1 MKVLILIG
9 GIGVIVAVFA
19 VIAILLL
26 AKGKEKPKKEEKPG
40 WKPVERKKEVLPKK
54 EEVVEEEEE
63 EEEEEEFPG
72 LGIVIEEETE
82 EGCPDKIKQKLL
94 QEQARLFKEAHKIYM
109 VINQMFKSK
118 NLPPE
123 IKKEF
128 DIFLRSYSRLN
139 EMKEEIEVYPFAD
152 CDKVF
157 QLKFNF
163 YNKLIKETAQKL
175 MVMAK
180 KVG

>member
-1 MKVLILIG
+1 MNVLILVA
-9 GIGVIVAVFA
+9 GIGVIIVVFA
-19 VIAILLL
+19 GL
-26 AKGKEKPKKEEKPG
+26 AFVFLGKGKKAEAEEEKPG
-40 WKPVERKKEVLPKK
+40 WTPVKRPTKAV
-54 EEVVEEEEE
+54 EEEE

-82 EGCPDKIKQKLL
+82 EGCPEDIKQRLL
-94 QEQARLFKEAHKIYM
+94 QEQEKLFKEAHKIYL
-109 VINQMFKSK
+109 VITQMFKNK

-123 IKKEF
+123 VKREF
-128 DIFLRSYSRLN
+128 DVFLRSYGRLK

>member
-1 MKVLILIG
+1 MKVFILIG

-19 VIAILLL
+19 AIAILLL

-40 WKPVERKKEVLPKK
+40 WKPVERKKEREEIK
-54 EEVVEEEEE
+54 EV

-72 LGIVIEEETE
+72 LGIVVEEETE
-82 EGCPDKIKQKLL
+82 EGCPEKIKRKLL
-94 QEQARLFKEAHKIYM
+94 QEQAKLFKEAHKIYL
-109 VINQMFKSK
+109 VITQMFKSK

-123 IKKEF
+123 VKREF
-128 DIFLRSYSRLN
+128 DIFLRSYGRLN
-139 EMKEEIEVYPFAD
+139 EMKEEIEVYPFSD

-175 MVMAK
+175 IVMAK
-180 KVG
+180 KVS